1 MGDAEGFLLQIAI
14 AIANIE
20 ASFGQLSIKISY
32 ADAAGIGNGGE
43 SIGEI
48 TLIWEDG
55 EVFASQSRVYSA
67 ISI

>member
-32 ADAAGIGNGGE
+32 ADAAGIGYG
-43 SIGEI
+43 
-48 TLIWEDG
+48 W
-55 EVFASQSRVYSA
+55 
-67 ISI
+67 